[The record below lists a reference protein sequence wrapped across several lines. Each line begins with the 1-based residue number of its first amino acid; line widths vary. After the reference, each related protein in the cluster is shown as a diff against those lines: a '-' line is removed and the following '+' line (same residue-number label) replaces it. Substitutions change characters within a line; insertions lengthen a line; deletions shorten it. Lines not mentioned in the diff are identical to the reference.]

1 MPPSD
6 PQADPQADSSPASS
20 PDSTNADL
28 STDALVPIALAIL
41 YDPRSP
47 RFLMQLR
54 DDVPHILY
62 PGCWGLFGGHL
73 EPGEAALDG
82 LQRELHEELSWCPA
96 SPDQLEPQ
104 PTAIENG
111 ILRHLFASPLT
122 VPLDQLV
129 LGEGQDL
136 GWIDLDAVQ
145 AGQGRS
151 PRLQA
156 LRPLGTPHR
165 QMLLNFAQR
174 QGWLPASPQ
183 P

>member
-1 MPPSD
+1 MTPANPTG
-6 PQADPQADSSPASS
+6 SSPNPS
-20 PDSTNADL
+20 PDSL
-28 STDALVPIALAIL
+28 IPIALAIL
-41 YDPRSP
+41 YDPRSH

-73 EPGEAALDG
+73 EPGEAALEG
-82 LQRELHEELSWCPA
+82 LQRELREELGWGPA

-104 PTAIENG
+104 PTVIENG
-111 ILRHLFASPLT
+111 ILRYLFASPLT

-145 AGQGRS
+145 VGQGRS
-151 PRLQA
+151 PRLGT
-156 LRPLGTPHR
+156 LHPLGAPHR
-165 QMLLNFAQR
+165 QMLLDFAQH
-174 QGWLPASPQ
+174 QGWLPPSPQ